1 MCCFNCL
8 PDVIKADS
16 LTLYG
21 AVCSDHDPSGTKT
34 FQHFVY
40 LFSYLFFW
48 SMQNLSLIHISP
60 EILGISTR
68 EAISSTMSF
77 SFSESH
83 ASSSRSTA
91 EVSIIFP
98 LYIFC
103 FSSIRSRMILFV
115 SFIPQ

>member
-48 SMQNLSLIHISP
+48 SM
-60 EILGISTR
+60 
-68 EAISSTMSF
+68 
-77 SFSESH
+77 
-83 ASSSRSTA
+83 
-91 EVSIIFP
+91 
-98 LYIFC
+98 
-103 FSSIRSRMILFV
+103 
-115 SFIPQ
+115 